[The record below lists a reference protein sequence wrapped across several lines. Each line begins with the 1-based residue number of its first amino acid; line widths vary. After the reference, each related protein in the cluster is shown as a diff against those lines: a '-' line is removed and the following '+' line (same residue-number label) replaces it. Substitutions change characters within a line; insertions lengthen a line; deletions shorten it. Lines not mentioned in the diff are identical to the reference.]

1 MAYYPSGPVNPN
13 LPTTYNNQPNFQ
25 PASQQQEAPK
35 NEIPWGKITIGIV
48 VVVVVSLLTGIIELP
63 SSTVSTISSDKGSG
77 TGSSGSGSGSS
88 GSGSGSSGS
97 APPVPKVYKLAPMYY
112 SEKHGTGVTP
122 FGGTAGSSH
131 KYSNVCP
138 SGTKVVTDISNK
150 YGPKAGYYAH
160 SLNNKTPANKPYP
173 ASCATAMQTGADA
186 LSLTSDKL
194 RSFATIDGD
203 VVFNNN
209 KLNDIWGDKCG
220 GYYKTLQL
228 DLHCAENGIP
238 DANATV
244 VSHPTTAGFANRFI
258 SRY

>member
-1 MAYYPSGPVNPN
+1 MDYNQQAYNQQAYAAPTSVTPPATTTAESKLPN
-13 LPTTYNNQPNFQ
+13 WAKGLI
-25 PASQQQEAPK
+25 A
-35 NEIPWGKITIGIV
+35 V
-48 VVVVVSLLTGIIELP
+48 VVVVVVCLLTGVIELP
-63 SSTVSTISSDKGSG
+63 SSTATG
-77 TGSSGSGSGSS
+77 TGSGSTGSGSTGA
-88 GSGSGSSGS
+88 

-112 SEKHGTGVTP
+112 SENYGTGVTP
-122 FGGTAGSSH
+122 FGGKSGSSY

-138 SGTKVVTDISNK
+138 SGTKVITDISNK

-186 LSLTSDKL
+186 LSLDSGKL
-194 RSFATIDGD
+194 SSFTTIDGD
-203 VVFNNN
+203 VIFNNSNLN
-209 KLNDIWGDKCG
+209 KIWGDKCA

-228 DLHCAENGIP
+228 DLHCAENGVP

-244 VSHPTTAGFANRFI
+244 VSHPVSAGFANRFI